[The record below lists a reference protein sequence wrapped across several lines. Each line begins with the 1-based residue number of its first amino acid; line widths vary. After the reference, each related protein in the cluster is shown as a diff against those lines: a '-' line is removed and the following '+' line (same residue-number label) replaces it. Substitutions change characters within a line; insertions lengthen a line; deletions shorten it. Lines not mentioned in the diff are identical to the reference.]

1 MAEIIEAYGL
11 FWEAADVDWSKGGNA
26 RVLWGRPAWQKT
38 AVPFDFASQV
48 GIYVLYAGHKMIY
61 VGQVGS
67 GHATLY
73 GRLRRHRH
81 DSLAGRWDHFSW
93 FGLLRVMGNGKLVTA
108 KKKKSAPL
116 TTILNQMEAVL
127 IASAEPVLNKQGGKF
142 GKRRRYLQVRDEDL
156 GPTESEM
163 IRDIY
168 DCVQKQG

>member
-1 MAEIIEAYGL
+1 
-11 FWEAADVDWSKGGNA
+11 
-26 RVLWGRPAWQKT
+26 
-38 AVPFDFASQV
+38 
-48 GIYVLYAGHKMIY
+48 MIY

-67 GHATLY
+67 GRATLY

-93 FGLLRVMGNGKLVTA
+93 FGLLRVMGNGKLVKA

-127 IASAEPVLNKQGGKF
+127 IASSEPVLNKQGGKF
-142 GKRRRYLQVRDEDL
+142 GKQRRYMQVRDEDL

-163 IRDIY
+163 IRKIHDY
-168 DCVQKQG
+168 VQKQG